1 MSTAKD
7 STAELQR
14 MVDAIARQ
22 LETGQ
27 TWEEAEREPE
37 DGAAGDEIMPAW
49 YWLDDVLEIRRL
61 YTQDGDFHGARIL
74 VTFGGPNIWIDT
86 FRQCVE
92 GYWWQDRAESFYRW
106 DEMGLHGYLEAAGE
120 DL

>member
-22 LETGQ
+22 IETGQ
-27 TWEEAEREPE
+27 TWAEAEREPDDYAE
-37 DGAAGDEIMPAW
+37 ADEIMPAW
-49 YWLDDVLEIRRL
+49 EWLEGALEIRRL

-74 VTFGGPNIWIDT
+74 VSFGGPNIWIDT

-92 GYWWQDRAESFYRW
+92 GYWWGDKAEAFYSE
-106 DEMGLHGYLEAAGE
+106 DAMSIHDFLEAAGE